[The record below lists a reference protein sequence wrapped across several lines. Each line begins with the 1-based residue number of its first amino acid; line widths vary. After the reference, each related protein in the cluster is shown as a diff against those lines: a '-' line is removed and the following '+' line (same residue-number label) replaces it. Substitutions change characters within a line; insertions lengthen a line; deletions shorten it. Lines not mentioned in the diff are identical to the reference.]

1 MKTKI
6 NCFGQT
12 IKINSQQE
20 LVEFLINNPFKTE
33 KQICTELWNSEREK
47 KHADLIRRALSKGR
61 IGKIRVKTGTV
72 NRIHYYVSSE
82 RQTYN
87 F

>member
-20 LVEFLINNPFKTE
+20 LVEFLTNNPFKTE
-33 KQICTELWNSEREK
+33 KQICAELWDSERLK
-47 KHADLIRRALSKGR
+47 KHADLIRRALFKGT
-61 IGKIRVKTGTV
+61 IGRVRVKTGTR

>member
-1 MKTKI
+1 MKTKM
-6 NCFGQT
+6 NCWGAM

-20 LVEFLINNPFKTE
+20 LVEFLTANPFKTE
-33 KQICTELWNSEREK
+33 KQICTELWDSERLK
-47 KHADLIRRALSKGR
+47 KHADMIRRALFS
-61 IGKIRVKTGTV
+61 GKISRIRVKTGTV

-82 RQTYN
+82 SQTYT

>member
-6 NCFGQT
+6 NCWGEI

-33 KQICTELWNSEREK
+33 KQICNELWGSERLK
-47 KHADLIRRALSKGR
+47 KHADLIRRALFS
-61 IGKIRVKTGTV
+61 GKISRARVKTGSG
-72 NRIHYYVSSE
+72 NRIHYFVSAKN
-82 RQTYN
+82 TWI
-87 F
+87 